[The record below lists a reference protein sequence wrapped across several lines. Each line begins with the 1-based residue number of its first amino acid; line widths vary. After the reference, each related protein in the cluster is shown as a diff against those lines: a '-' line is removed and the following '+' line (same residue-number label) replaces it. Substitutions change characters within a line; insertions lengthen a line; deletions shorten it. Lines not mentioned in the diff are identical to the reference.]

1 MTKDKS
7 IDNELIDNLLK
18 NYKKPEDL
26 IGENGL
32 LKQLTKQLL
41 ERAMAAEMTEHVGYD
56 KHDAAGN
63 NSGNSRNGK
72 SAKTIK
78 GTFGELAL
86 ETPRDRNGTFE
97 PQIIEKHQTR
107 FTGFDKNILSLYSRG
122 LSTREIQQHLEEIY
136 GVEVTAGLISSV
148 TDEVLD
154 EVKTWQNRQLDAVY
168 PIMYLDAIQFKV
180 RDNGHVRNKAIY
192 LAIGVTI
199 EGYKEVLGLWIAQTE
214 GAKFWLQVVTELKN
228 RGVTDIFI
236 ACVDGLKGF
245 PEAIESVFPQ
255 TEVQLCIVHLVRH
268 SLNYVGWKQR
278 KEVAREL
285 KLIYT
290 AATDTEAEQRL
301 AKLSGTRR
309 PVFIGADKSLHFL
322 PFATLISPASG
333 KYLIEDFFIGMVPS
347 ASVLIRSSEYAKE
360 KTGTR
365 DETVLSI
372 GNPNFDRN
380 AFPGLPALP
389 GAGRE
394 ARSVGAVYRQR
405 TVLVGPE
412 ASPVRVAS
420 ELKNADVIHIATHA
434 VAHARSPMLTKLLL
448 AGGRQDG
455 VKGHHADNGFLQA
468 SQIYQL
474 KLPRARL
481 VVLSACQTGIE
492 RAYRG
497 EGAIGLARPFLVA
510 GVPIVVA
517 SLWPVDSEAT
527 AELMIRFHEHRTR
540 GHKTTIEALRQAQL
554 DMIYNPPPGSQGT
567 FGWAAFVAIGG
578 YAEF

>member
-1 MTKDKS
+1 MT

-78 GTFGELAL
+78 GTCGELAL

-136 GVEVTAGLISSV
+136 GVEVTAGLISIV

-154 EVKTWQNRQLDAVY
+154 EVKTWQNRQLDEVY

-228 RGVTDIFI
+228 RGVKDIFI

-278 KEVAREL
+278 KEVARDL

-290 AATDTEAEQRL
+290 AATEAEAEQRL
-301 AKLSGTRR
+301 AEFSLKWDAKFPMIAKSWRSNWTRVIPFFAHPPEIRKVIYTTNATESLNMSLRKVTKARGSFPNDEAVSKLLYLALRNIAKKWTM
-309 PVFIGADKSLHFL
+309 PLHAWKDAL
-322 PFATLISPASG
+322 NRFAIIYESRLPAS
-333 KYLIEDFFIGMVPS
+333 
-347 ASVLIRSSEYAKE
+347 
-360 KTGTR
+360 
-365 DETVLSI
+365 
-372 GNPNFDRN
+372 
-380 AFPGLPALP
+380 
-389 GAGRE
+389 
-394 ARSVGAVYRQR
+394 
-405 TVLVGPE
+405 
-412 ASPVRVAS
+412 
-420 ELKNADVIHIATHA
+420 
-434 VAHARSPMLTKLLL
+434 
-448 AGGRQDG
+448 
-455 VKGHHADNGFLQA
+455 
-468 SQIYQL
+468 
-474 KLPRARL
+474 
-481 VVLSACQTGIE
+481 
-492 RAYRG
+492 
-497 EGAIGLARPFLVA
+497 
-510 GVPIVVA
+510 
-517 SLWPVDSEAT
+517 
-527 AELMIRFHEHRTR
+527 
-540 GHKTTIEALRQAQL
+540 
-554 DMIYNPPPGSQGT
+554 
-567 FGWAAFVAIGG
+567 
-578 YAEF
+578 